1 MNINKVIGY
10 LSIQYKLIIVFLA
23 ISFIP
28 LIALGIYGL
37 NIFSA
42 GLSTMANKHVENEA
56 FTIARLMDSFLTTV
70 QHDLSN
76 LSRNLPSL
84 VEIPPLREVPHLGHE
99 GKAEWV
105 NQLRSYFYAFLTQ
118 HEGYRQI
125 SYFDE
130 TGREKI
136 RAEIKDGEV
145 KFASSEFLLF
155 LGGSEFFQDSIE
167 LNPGEIYICPLGPT
181 ELKEEPL
188 IWFGTPVFD
197 KDGSKRGVLIADFSM
212 AALHHFAEK
221 AHPPSKSLTILINNQ
236 GQYLYH
242 PLKASGMLSDEYPP
256 KVVSEILS
264 GQKGGILEAG
274 KEIIGY
280 VRVSDKLEE
289 GEYWIVVHTLPK
301 DAILSPAKE
310 LKTFFL
316 GIIGVMLI
324 GVFIVGF
331 FATRHFTKS
340 IEKLRKGTASIAQGN
355 LNYRLDIQTNDE
367 IELLANDFNH
377 MAQAI
382 SELEGRLRMY
392 ASGLEEMVEERTRE
406 IKREK
411 QKLDNIVKGIG
422 TALALIDREMRIL
435 WHNDIFEEWFGKIDI
450 SQGIKCYEICRQS
463 NPPCNECPAVKTFRG
478 RGIEQIEQVMAIRT
492 GEKRVFQ
499 YTTGP
504 IRDDGNIVQALIMI
518 QDITEKKQLEAQ
530 VIHQEK
536 MAAFGLLA
544 AGVAHEI
551 GNPLTSLSS
560 IVQYVVRKKCD
571 ESVCQEE
578 MFSLMRLH
586 IDRIANIVREMVD
599 FARPPKYEWCLT
611 QVNDVIQSAI
621 GIAKYDPR
629 GKDVEVKTFLDPEI
643 PLITLVPD
651 QLLQVCL
658 NIILNAF
665 DAMGSGGELS
675 IISKQVDKKVEVAF
689 KDNGPGMSKEV
700 MKHVFEPFF
709 TTKEVGKGTGLGL
722 SVSYGIIRNFGGEI
736 LVESQIERGT
746 TCTVVLPL
754 GGNRHGGV
762 HTNS

>member
-10 LSIQYKLIIVFLA
+10 LSIQYKLIIAFLA

-37 NIFSA
+37 NVFSA
-42 GLSTMANKHVENEA
+42 GLNTMADKHVEDEV

-76 LSRNLPSL
+76 LSRNLPFL
-84 VEIPPLREVPHLGHE
+84 VEIPPLREAPHPGHE

-105 NQLRSYFYAFLTQ
+105 NQLGSFFYAFLTQ

-130 TGREKI
+130 TGWEKT

-145 KFASSEFLLF
+145 KFASSESLQF
-155 LGGSEFFQDSIE
+155 LGENEFFQDSIE
-167 LNPGEIYICPLGPT
+167 LKPGEIYICPL
-181 ELKEEPL
+181 ELKKEPL

-197 KDGSKRGVLIADFSM
+197 KDGLKRGILVADFSM
-212 AALHHFAEK
+212 AAFHSFAEK

-242 PLKASGMLSDEYPP
+242 PLKTSGGLSDDYHTR
-256 KVVSEILS
+256 VVSEILS
-264 GQKGGILEAG
+264 SQKGVIREDGQ
-274 KEIIGY
+274 IIGY
-280 VRVSDKLEE
+280 AHVSDKLEE
-289 GEYWIVVHTLPK
+289 GEHWIVVHTLPK

-382 SELEGRLRMY
+382 SELEGKLKMY
-392 ASGLEEMVEERTRE
+392 ASRLEEMVEERTRE
-406 IKREK
+406 IEREK
-411 QKLDNIVKGIG
+411 QKLDNIVKGIR

-435 WHNDIFEEWFGKIDI
+435 WHNDIFEEVFGKIDI
-450 SQGIKCYEICRQS
+450 SQGIKCYEMCRQS
-463 NPPCNECPAVKTFRG
+463 NFPCDECPAVKTLRG
-478 RGIEQIEQVMAIRT
+478 GGIEQLEQVMVTRT

-504 IRDDGNIVQALIMI
+504 IRNNGNIIQVLIMI

-560 IVQYVVRKKCD
+560 LVQYVERKKCD

-578 MFSLMRLH
+578 TFSLMRFH

-599 FARPPKYEWCLT
+599 FARPPKYEWYST
-611 QVNDVIQSAI
+611 KVNDVIHSAV

-629 GKDVEVKTFLDPEI
+629 GKDVEVKISLDPEI
-643 PLITLVPD
+643 PLITLAPD

-665 DAMGSGGELS
+665 DAMGSEKELT
-675 IISKQVDKKVEVAF
+675 ITSKLAEEKVEITF

-709 TTKEVGKGTGLGL
+709 TTKEAGKGTGLGL
-722 SVSYGIIRNFGGEI
+722 SVSYGIIKNFGGEI
-736 LVESQIERGT
+736 LVESHIGRGT
-746 TCTVVLPL
+746 TFTVILPL
-754 GGNRHGGV
+754 GEKRDGRI

>member
-1 MNINKVIGY
+1 MNINKIVGY
-10 LSIQYKLIIVFLA
+10 LSIWYKLIIAFLA
-23 ISFIP
+23 VSFIP
-28 LIALGIYGL
+28 LVVVGGYGL
-37 NIFSA
+37 NIFST
-42 GLSTMANKHVENEA
+42 GLSTMADKHVEDEV

-84 VEIPPLREVPHLGHE
+84 VEIPPLREAPHPGQE

-130 TGREKI
+130 TGWEKI
-136 RAEIKDGEV
+136 RVEIKNGEV
-145 KFASSEFLLF
+145 KFASSESLQF
-155 LGGSEFFQDSIE
+155 LGESEFFQDSIE
-167 LNPGEIYICPLGPT
+167 LNPGEIYICPL
-181 ELKEEPL
+181 ELKKEEPL

-197 KDGSKRGVLIADFSM
+197 KDGLKRGILVADFSM
-212 AALHHFAEK
+212 TAFHHFAQK

-242 PLKASGMLSDEYPP
+242 PLKAGGRLSDDYPP
-256 KVVSEILS
+256 KVVSKILS
-264 GQKGGILEAG
+264 RQKGIIGEDG
-274 KEIIGY
+274 EIIGY
-280 VRVSDKLEE
+280 APVSDKLEE
-289 GEYWIVVHTLPK
+289 GEHWIVVHTLPK
-301 DAILSPAKE
+301 DAILSPVKE

-316 GIIGVMLI
+316 GIIGVMLT

-331 FATRHFTKS
+331 FAARHFTKP
-340 IEKLRKGTASIAQGN
+340 IEELRKGTASIAQGD
-355 LNYRLDIQTNDE
+355 LNHRLDIQTNDE

-382 SELEGRLRMY
+382 SDLEGRLKMY
-392 ASGLEEMVEERTRE
+392 ASGLEEMVEERTME

-422 TALALIDREMRIL
+422 TALALVDREMRIL

-450 SQGIKCYEICRQS
+450 SQGIKCYEMCRQFNS
-463 NPPCNECPAVKTFRG
+463 PCNECPAVKTFCG
-478 RGIEQIEQVMAIRT
+478 GGIEQIEQVMATRT

-504 IRDDGNIVQALIMI
+504 IRDDGNVVQVLIML
-518 QDITEKKQLEAQ
+518 QNITEKKQLEAQ

-544 AGVAHEI
+544 AGVAHEV

-560 IVQYVVRKKCD
+560 LVQYVERKKCD

-578 MFSLMRLH
+578 TFSLMRFH

-621 GIAKYDPR
+621 GIAKYDPCD
-629 GKDVEVKTFLDPEI
+629 KEVEVKTLLDPEI

-665 DAMGSGGELS
+665 DAMQPGGELT
-675 IISKQVDKKVEVAF
+675 ITSKQVEEKVEIAF
-689 KDNGPGMSKEV
+689 EDNGPGMSKEV

-709 TTKEVGKGTGLGL
+709 TTKEAGKGTGLGL
-722 SVSYGIIRNFGGEI
+722 SVSYGIIKNFGGEI
-736 LVESQIERGT
+736 LVESQIGRGT
-746 TCTVVLPL
+746 TFTVVLPL
-754 GGNRHGGV
+754 GGNRHGRI